1 MEDQVSNKE
10 KEMTSAEKVS
20 WLATLGWPDEDIA
33 RYLGLSSD
41 EFQKRVA
48 DKSDELYD
56 SVVRGRLKKRA
67 ELEIKVA
74 RFAAGGDADSLK
86 QFAEI
91 VRDRSF
97 SISKLDLFGG
107 AEKEGAFQR
116 IQDYIASG
124 SKGTL
129 SEKEQLYVDILTL
142 IYSLDG
148 QYGKRRT
155 IKFLTSPPFGFSYD
169 HASDMYSE
177 ATEMFYCNRKISKEA
192 MRNKIADQFDALYIA
207 ARDAAQTSK
216 DYEIAANIL
225 SNKARA
231 LQLDKD
237 DPARLPA
244 EMYVKPFRVLSLTP
258 EAIGLPAVNRQ
269 ELGRQIEG
277 LVAPETVK
285 KRLKMEAGITDMN
298 VEEMLN
304 NGVQEEG

>member
-1 MEDQVSNKE
+1 MEENNDIIKS
-10 KEMTSAEKVS
+10 MSASEKVS
-20 WLATLGWPDEDIA
+20 WLAALGWPEEDIA
-33 RYLGLSSD
+33 KSLGLSYSD
-41 EFQKRVA
+41 FMDRVA
-48 DKSDELYD
+48 DPADELFD
-56 SVVRGRLKKRA
+56 SVNRGRLQKRA
-67 ELEIKVA
+67 EVEIKIA
-74 RFAAGGDADSLK
+74 KFAAAGDADSIE
-86 QFAEI
+86 QFAKI

-129 SEKEQLYVDILTL
+129 SEKEQVYVDILTL

-155 IKFLTSPPFGFSYD
+155 IKFLTSAPFNFSYD

-192 MRNKIADQFDALYIA
+192 LRNKIADQFDALYIA
-207 ARDAAQTSK
+207 ARGAAQTSK
-216 DYEIAANIL
+216 DYEVAANIL
-225 SNKARA
+225 ANKARA
-231 LQLDKD
+231 LQLDKE
-237 DPARLPA
+237 DPAKLPA

-258 EAIGLPAVNRQ
+258 EAIGLPTVNRQ

-277 LVAPETVK
+277 LVAPEMVK
-285 KRLKMEAGITDMN
+285 KRLKMEAGVTDMN
-298 VEEMLN
+298 VEEMLS
-304 NGVQEEG
+304 NGVQEES

>member
-1 MEDQVSNKE
+1 MEENNDIKQHMSD
-10 KEMTSAEKVS
+10 SEKVS
-20 WLATLGWPDEDIA
+20 WLAACGWTEEAIAKSLGMSHRAFMSRVEDPA
-33 RYLGLSSD
+33 
-41 EFQKRVA
+41 
-48 DKSDELYD
+48 DELFD
-56 SVVRGRLKKRA
+56 SVVRGRLQKRA
-67 ELEIKVA
+67 EVEINIA
-74 RFAAGGDADSLK
+74 RFAAAGDTDSIK
-86 QFAEI
+86 QFSEI

-129 SEKEQLYVDILTL
+129 SEKEQVYVDILTL

-155 IKFLTSPPFGFSYD
+155 IKFLTAAPFNFSYD

-192 MRNKIADQFDALYIA
+192 LRNKIADQFDALYIA
-207 ARDAAQTSK
+207 ARDAAQTSR
-216 DYEIAANIL
+216 DYEVAANIL
-225 SNKARA
+225 ANKARA

-237 DPARLPA
+237 DPVKLPA

-258 EAIGLPAVNRQ
+258 ESIGLPAVNRQ

-277 LVAPETVK
+277 LVAPEMVK
-285 KRLKMEAGITDMN
+285 KRLKMEAGVTDMN
-298 VEEMLN
+298 VEEILS
-304 NGVQEEG
+304 NGVQEES